1 LKIPKNLVTIKKW
14 AAAEF
19 KKMTLFIIR
28 MEGVKM
34 VYFGEK
40 MVSKWYQKN
49 NSHKKINFICNLCP
63 FQSQNKKD
71 FLRHLKTKKHDTKWY
86 MTYGNH
92 DCMVRCEYCDH
103 ISCDIETFNAHFCD
117 FSSSKKPQKN
127 PKKTPIFLPEVSKG
141 GKKVFL
147 GPSGKNEKIKGEFF
161 MNDEDRCVCVDCGKS
176 YKYKSGFYRHRK
188 KCVLAKKGENSK
200 ENKVLEYSDETA
212 GTSLQPAEN
221 NIIEKINQD
230 TTNELLMKAIIK
242 ATETNSKL
250 CERIVALEN
259 TVASSKHV
267 VNNNNIT
274 NNINKQEL
282 NINVFLNQE
291 CKNAMNL
298 KDFLRNI
305 QLNIDDLDY
314 TANNG
319 YIKGITNIFIK
330 NLEEMALNERPIHSI
345 QENSNH
351 QFYIKDENKW
361 ECDSREEKLEQSI
374 DTLTKRQIN
383 KIKDWESQHP
393 NWENSDQGIEEYM
406 KIVQTIMGGS
416 DENERRQNRE
426 KIKKELVNRVK
437 LDTNMLMN

>member
-1 LKIPKNLVTIKKW
+1 
-14 AAAEF
+14 
-19 KKMTLFIIR
+19 

-40 MVSKWYQKN
+40 MVSKWYMKN
-49 NSHKKINFICNLCP
+49 SSHKNKNFICNLCP

-92 DCMVRCEYCDH
+92 DCMVVCEHCDH

-117 FSSSKKPQKN
+117 FATSKKPLKN
-127 PKKTPIFLPEVSKG
+127 PKKTPNFLPEVSKEEKY
-141 GKKVFL
+141 KKNT
-147 GPSGKNEKIKGEFF
+147 PSGKKEKIKGEFF
-161 MNDEDRCVCVDCGKS
+161 MNDEDRCVCLDCGKS
-176 YKYKSGFYRHRK
+176 YKYRSGFYRHRK
-188 KCVLAKKGENSK
+188 KCVATNK
-200 ENKVLEYSDETA
+200 ENKENNDNSI
-212 GTSLQPAEN
+212 QKIEN
-221 NIIEKINQD
+221 NIIEKFNQD
-230 TTNELLMKAIIK
+230 VTNELLMKAIIK

-259 TVASSKHV
+259 TVASSNHV

-345 QENSNH
+345 QDKSNH

-361 ECDSREEKLEQSI
+361 ECDPKEEKLEQSI

-393 NWENSDQGIEEYM
+393 NWENSEQGIEEYM

-437 LDTNMLMN
+437 LDTNMLVN